1 MDPKQLFEQGGPLMW
16 AILAA
21 AVIGVFFF
29 LERYYTLA
37 RARVLPRAFV
47 DRVRAKVA
55 HGKTREALLLCEEN
69 DSSIARMMG
78 AGLRAHRRGK
88 ARGDIKEAV
97 EEVAGREIAHLD
109 RFVEVVGTMAAVT
122 PLLGLLGTVV
132 GMIQV
137 FQRFADAY
145 ATGNAT
151 PDVFAQGI
159 WVALITTAY
168 GLMVAIPLL
177 IAYKNLQG
185 RNDRMIAEMEEDAM
199 GLVDLLEDAKL
210 DEADL
215 EAAPELSSEDSAK
228 VSKGGQQP
236 AGAAS
241 DS

>member
-29 LERYYTLA
+29 LERYYTLS

-97 EEVAGREIAHLD
+97 EEVAGRVPG
-109 RFVEVVGTMAAVT
+109 R
-122 PLLGLLGTVV
+122 LGRQAFEL
-132 GMIQV
+132 
-137 FQRFADAY
+137 
-145 ATGNAT
+145 
-151 PDVFAQGI
+151 
-159 WVALITTAY
+159 
-168 GLMVAIPLL
+168 
-177 IAYKNLQG
+177 
-185 RNDRMIAEMEEDAM
+185 
-199 GLVDLLEDAKL
+199 LLEAL
-210 DEADL
+210 AL
-215 EAAPELSSEDSAK
+215 VL
-228 VSKGGQQP
+228 
-236 AGAAS
+236 
-241 DS
+241 